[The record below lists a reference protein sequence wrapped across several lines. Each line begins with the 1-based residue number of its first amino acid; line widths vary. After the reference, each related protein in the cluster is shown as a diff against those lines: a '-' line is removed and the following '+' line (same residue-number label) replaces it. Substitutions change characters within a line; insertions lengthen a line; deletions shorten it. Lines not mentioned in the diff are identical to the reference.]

1 MNEIIGYEYLVCLI
15 PDVSSEAQ
23 EAPNSESGPGE
34 EGGAEVFPQSSA
46 VVLERVPESMPRD
59 LLLLLVET
67 ISGLEEDNFSLEV
80 ISETNRAVVT
90 FNNPKGWS
98 LFQIIYFLNDKK
110 INNEFNFWS
119 IIKQISPSHEG
130 IIFSKT
136 VVHDIKDMI
145 AVCR

>member
-1 MNEIIGYEYLVCLI
+1 MPMKSEKCENMNDIIGYEYLVCLI

-110 INNEFNFWS
+110 
-119 IIKQISPSHEG
+119 
-130 IIFSKT
+130 
-136 VVHDIKDMI
+136 
-145 AVCR
+145 

>member
-1 MNEIIGYEYLVCLI
+1 MQPYQAISPCKFVVGRNVPMKSEKCENMNDIIGYEYLVCLI

-59 LLLLLVET
+59 LLTLLVET
-67 ISGLEEDNFSLEV
+67 ISGLEEDNFSMEVDNFSLEV

-110 INNEFNFWS
+110 
-119 IIKQISPSHEG
+119 
-130 IIFSKT
+130 
-136 VVHDIKDMI
+136 
-145 AVCR
+145 